1 MTMNF
6 IVSVL
11 CVAQLVEAK
20 LPQFL
25 FMGQSNMVG
34 KVKLSR
40 FFKTMELLLA
50 KESDDQIHYNL
61 VNFLQ
66 TANSTTPTPLSTS
79 SFEATQLL
87 RMRKEKL
94 ITKSFSRP
102 LPNITCSFYN
112 LKRDIDYNPSEVNGF
127 VAADKVMISPRAK
140 CGKDIGPE
148 FMFGHSLKHKFQVSR
163 LRIIKIASSGSYIR
177 TNWSKQNGKF
187 WNEILDII
195 SQTAED
201 QLQQWKGIVWFQGE
215 NDSYSQKNAYAYF
228 DELRNFIDDLRQALG
243 GHNQTTSMIPVV
255 IVGLGCF
262 ITQLR
267 YGPVVIESQQNV
279 SVTPPN
285 NINNTRWIPTH
296 DLACDLHYDEAS
308 QIIIGERIAEAMW
321 ELSLMNPSPSET
333 TSPIPTTIYPMANPA
348 ASQPFLEPIIIP
360 VSNPLNYT
368 TFQPTIEG
376 TTINQSTAK
385 PSFPGPSQQPTSRQS
400 TKQPSLVPN
409 TRKPTNQLKTSP
421 PSLQPKSPRQPTI
434 QSTVQPTIPST
445 TQPTTQPTTQS
456 TRSPT
461 IQPTL
466 PPDRSTSTQPTLK
479 PTRSSTM
486 KSTSQPSSARALQP
500 TSQPLSSHTTQ
511 PSNSLTIVFPT
522 IQPTTSPTKSPKLQR
537 TIQPTNLPTTM
548 PTLAQLSIHPT
559 TAPTKKPKSTIQ
571 PMVQPTTSPAAN
583 QPTTVPTKN
592 MKQQVLTQYPTG
604 LLVATPSTKPMS
616 NVQKRSID
624 YFLLQGLI

>member
-1 MTMNF
+1 MTIKF

-11 CVAQLVEAK
+11 FVAQLVEAK
-20 LPQFL
+20 IPQFL

-40 FFKTMELLLA
+40 FFKTMELLLTN
-50 KESDDQIHYNL
+50 ESDDQIHYNL

-112 LKRDIDYNPSEVNGF
+112 LKRDIDYNPPEIKGF
-127 VAADKVMISPRAK
+127 VAADKAMISPRAK
-140 CGKDIGPE
+140 CGQDIGPE
-148 FMFGHSLKHKFQVSR
+148 FMFGHILKRKFQVSR
-163 LRIIKIASSGSYIR
+163 LRIIKIASSASYIR

-187 WNEILDII
+187 WNEILEII
-195 SQTAED
+195 SQTTKD

-215 NDSYSQKNAYAYF
+215 NDSYSRQNAYAYF
-228 DELRNFIDDLRQALG
+228 DELRNLIDDLRQALG

-262 ITQLR
+262 MTQLP

-285 NINNTRWIPTH
+285 NMNNTRWIPTH

-308 QIIIGERIAEAMW
+308 QLIIGERIAEAMW

-348 ASQPFLEPIIIP
+348 TSQPVLEPITKP

-368 TFQPTIEG
+368 TFQPTMEG
-376 TTINQSTAK
+376 TTINQSTPK
-385 PSFPGPSQQPTSRQS
+385 PSFPGPTQQPTSRQS
-400 TKQPSLVPN
+400 MRQPSLAPT
-409 TRKPTNQLKTSP
+409 TRKPTNQLKTIP
-421 PSLQPKSPRQPTI
+421 PSLKPKPSRQPTI
-434 QSTVQPTIPST
+434 QSTVQPTRPST
-445 TQPTTQPTTQS
+445 TQPTTKP
-456 TRSPT
+456 TRSPA

-466 PPDRSTSTQPTLK
+466 PPDRSTTTQPTLK
-479 PTRSSTM
+479 PTRSTTTQP
-486 KSTSQPSSARALQP
+486 TSQPSYAWALQP
-500 TSQPLSSHTTQ
+500 TS
-511 PSNSLTIVFPT
+511 
-522 IQPTTSPTKSPKLQR
+522 QPTTSPTKSPKLQR
-537 TIQPTNLPTTM
+537 TIQPTNIRTTM
-548 PTLAQLSIHPT
+548 PTLAQLSSHPT
-559 TAPTKKPKSTIQ
+559 TSHTKKPMIQ
-571 PMVQPTTSPAAN
+571 LTTSPATN
-583 QPTTVPTKN
+583 RPTTLPTKN
-592 MKQQVLTQYPTG
+592 MEQKVLKQYPTG
-604 LLVATPSTKPMS
+604 LLPVTPSTKPIS
-616 NVQKRSID
+616 SLHKRSID